1 MHQNLGKIVC
11 KFSPFMHKEFIPGLG
26 VSQNKEMVFFLIV
39 FYRVQASV
47 ASTLI
52 FLNKLPR
59 KLNPIIRLIVD
70 SIKKEEQTIMQ
81 VCVYFPF
88 ICLLHMSSKS

>member
-1 MHQNLGKIVC
+1 MHQNLGKLFVSFPLSCIKSLFPDEV
-11 KFSPFMHKEFIPGLG
+11 FHKI
-26 VSQNKEMVFFLIV
+26 KKWCFFNF

-52 FLNKLPR
+52 FLNKLPL
-59 KLNPIIRLIVD
+59 KPNPIIRLIMD

>member
-26 VSQNKEMVFFLIV
+26 VSQNKEMVFFNSL
-39 FYRVQASV
+39 YRVQASV

-59 KLNPIIRLIVD
+59 KLNPIIRLIMD

-88 ICLLHMSSKS
+88 VCLLHMSSKS